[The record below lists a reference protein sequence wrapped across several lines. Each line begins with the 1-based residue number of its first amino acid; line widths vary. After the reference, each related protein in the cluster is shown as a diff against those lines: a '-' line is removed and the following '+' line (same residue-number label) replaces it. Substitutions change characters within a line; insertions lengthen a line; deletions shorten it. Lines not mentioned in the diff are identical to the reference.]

1 MRLKDD
7 TVRIQGIT
15 TELKFGLDVAS
26 YVYEKHG
33 KELVITSG
41 SEFSTRH
48 SETSLHYSGNAVD
61 LRTSYFR
68 SGEVDIVKAEIKE
81 RLGRDFDVVI
91 ESTHI
96 HLEYQPKRD

>member
-7 TVRIQGIT
+7 TVRIQGIR
-15 TELKFGLDVAS
+15 TELLFAIMVADEI
-26 YVYEKHG
+26 YKNHG

-48 SETSLHYSGNAVD
+48 STTSLHYSGSAVD
-61 LRTSYFR
+61 LRTNYFR
-68 SGEVDIVKAEIKE
+68 SGEVDIVRAEIKE